1 MSVSFDPADPVVPA
15 SGTPPATGIDTRGR
29 SIARRAAEEAQRYL
43 GFVAYLCVVFG
54 TLILFSLN
62 VYSKIDGEVPH
73 YPGYHFYA
81 LGLINALVF
90 AKILLVAEAANVG
103 GRFIGRRLREGPL
116 VYPILYRSVL
126 FSAVLILA
134 YVLEEVLVGAWHG
147 KTTAEVLPE
156 VGGGPRGLASFGWI
170 MFVALIP
177 YFTYRE
183 IGRVLGETALRALL
197 LTRRPA
203 PKASSGEPCPSPGP
217 SI

>member
-1 MSVSFDPADPVVPA
+1 MSVSLDPVDPAVPP
-15 SGTPPATGIDTRGR
+15 SGSSPAAGTGTRGWT
-29 SIARRAAEEAQRYL
+29 IARRAADEAKRYL

-126 FSAVLILA
+126 FSVVLIAA

-147 KTTAEVLPE
+147 KAMAEVLPE

-177 YFTYRE
+177 YFAYWE
-183 IGRVLGETALRALL
+183 IGRVLGETALHALL

-203 PKASSGEPCPSPGP
+203 PKASSGEPYPSPRP